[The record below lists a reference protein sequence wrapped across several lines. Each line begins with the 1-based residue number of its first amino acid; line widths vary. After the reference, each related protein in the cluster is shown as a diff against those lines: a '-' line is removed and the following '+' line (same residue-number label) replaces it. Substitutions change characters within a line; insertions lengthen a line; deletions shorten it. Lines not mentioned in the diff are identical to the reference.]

1 MNVQRFIRPLK
12 NNKYLFMKKII
23 FSFLVLLV
31 QVAYSQTS
39 KNFGDFSAV
48 KVYDRISVT
57 LVKSSENK
65 IQVKGDDPD
74 VEIVNKNGELKIR
87 MIPTQLMQEIGRAS
101 CRERV

>member
-1 MNVQRFIRPLK
+1 MN
-12 NNKYLFMKKII
+12 KII
-23 FSFLVLLV
+23 FSFLVLLD

-48 KVYDRISVT
+48 KVYDRINVT

-74 VEIVNKNGELKIR
+74 VEIVSKNGELK
-87 MIPTQLMQEIGRAS
+87 MIFFINRYFFLKVLWNRCTFID
-101 CRERV
+101 V